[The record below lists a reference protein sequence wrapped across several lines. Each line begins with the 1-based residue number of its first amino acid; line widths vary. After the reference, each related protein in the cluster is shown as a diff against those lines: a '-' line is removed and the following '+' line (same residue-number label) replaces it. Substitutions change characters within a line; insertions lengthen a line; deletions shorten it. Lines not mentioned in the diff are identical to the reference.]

1 MNIMFKNV
9 IEQRSF
15 WMVEYNFFV
24 TLMVGIS
31 SIVIFVMLMK
41 DSNLIKEI
49 LDNIE
54 NKGMK
59 FKCLVILQF
68 SFLGIVWVGDYYI
81 TNHIYYSILPLLC
94 ILIVTIICKV
104 AIHKH

>member
-1 MNIMFKNV
+1 MI
-9 IEQRSF
+9 
-15 WMVEYNFFV
+15 EYNFFV

-31 SIVIFVMLMK
+31 SIVILILLIR
-41 DSNLIKEI
+41 DSNLIKEV

-59 FKCLVILQF
+59 FKYLVILQF

-94 ILIVTIICKV
+94 ILIVTIICKL
-104 AIHKH
+104 ALYKH